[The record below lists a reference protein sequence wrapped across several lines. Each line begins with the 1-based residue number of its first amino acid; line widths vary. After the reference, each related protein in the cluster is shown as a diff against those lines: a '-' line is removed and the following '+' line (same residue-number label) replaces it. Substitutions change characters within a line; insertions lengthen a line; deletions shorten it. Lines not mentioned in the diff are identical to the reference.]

1 MRRCEA
7 AEDHSGATLDLAH
20 LVQSARKLSA
30 RLRAAPL
37 LHFALIG
44 GALFGLRMAFATP
57 PRAIVWV
64 NVAEVEARAAAWQA
78 QHGAPPSPALHSAL
92 TRAAGDEALLF
103 HEALARGLHE
113 MDPVV
118 RSGLARNMRFL
129 HPGGGASDAAL
140 YQRALTLGL
149 HKSDPLVR
157 RRLIERMRRRL
168 SAAELEPVSPAAL
181 RAHYR
186 AHPQRWRQP
195 ARCDASLVFLSAQR
209 GAKLEADGKRLLAQ
223 LRGGFP
229 PERAFTLG
237 DPFLHGAQ
245 LRGAAQPRIAARFGN
260 QVAAALA
267 TAQAGRWLGPLPSP
281 YGLHF
286 AWLHRR
292 VPAAIPPFEQAAPH
306 VLADWRAERE
316 RAALHRAMQQ
326 LRARYQIRLREPQ
339 R

>member
-1 MRRCEA
+1 
-7 AEDHSGATLDLAH
+7 
-20 LVQSARKLSA
+20 
-30 RLRAAPL
+30 

-44 GALFGLRMAFATP
+44 GALFGLRLAFAAP
-57 PRAIVWV
+57 PRPVVWV
-64 NVAEVEARAAAWQA
+64 NAAEVAARAAAWQA
-78 QHGAPPSPALHSAL
+78 QHGAPTPALHSAL
-92 TRAAGDEALLF
+92 TRAAEDEALLF
-103 HEALARGLHE
+103 HEALQRGLHE
-113 MDPVV
+113 TDPVV

-129 HPGGGASDAAL
+129 HPGGGDSDEAL
-140 YQRALTLGL
+140 YRRALALGL

-157 RRLIERMRRRL
+157 RRLIERMRRLL
-168 SAAELEPVSPAAL
+168 SAAQLEPASPAAL

-186 AHPQRWRQP
+186 AHPRRWLQP
-195 ARCDASLVFLSAQR
+195 ARFQASLVFLSAQR
-209 GAKLEADGKRLLAQ
+209 GAKLSADAKRVLAQ

-237 DPFLHGAQ
+237 DAFLHGAQ

-260 QVAAALA
+260 AVAAALA
-267 TAQAGRWLGPLPSP
+267 TAPPERWIGPLESP

-286 AWLHRR
+286 AWLHSRT
-292 VPAAIPPFEQAAPH
+292 PAAVSSFEQAAPR

-339 R
+339 G